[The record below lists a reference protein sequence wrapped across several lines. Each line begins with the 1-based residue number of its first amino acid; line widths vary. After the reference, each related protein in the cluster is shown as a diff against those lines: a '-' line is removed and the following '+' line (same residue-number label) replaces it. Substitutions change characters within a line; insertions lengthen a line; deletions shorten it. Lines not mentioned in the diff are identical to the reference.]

1 MPVGDC
7 NLAIVHHWYASASS
21 HSTVAHELPP
31 RTELNHSSV
40 APDVVHTSRL
50 GPAARYRGIRAVS
63 TTERKRRV
71 EGGSARG

>member
-1 MPVGDC
+1 M
-7 NLAIVHHWYASASS
+7 
-21 HSTVAHELPP
+21 AHELPP

-40 APDVVHTSRL
+40 APDVVHTSRV

-71 EGGSARG
+71 EGGSAMVWAFCDAEIEISTQCVRG